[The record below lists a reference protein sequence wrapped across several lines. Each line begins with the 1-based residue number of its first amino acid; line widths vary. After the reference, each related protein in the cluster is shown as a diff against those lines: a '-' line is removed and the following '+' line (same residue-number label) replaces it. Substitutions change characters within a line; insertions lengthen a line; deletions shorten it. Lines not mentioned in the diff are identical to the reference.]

1 MTRIY
6 IAIILIVQLN
16 VWAECRFK
24 YASNTELLVER
35 VKRGK
40 QAMEEILRAKKKAEV
55 EYEEKRKKG
64 RKKKGTKGGRAG
76 RVTSGGLNDR
86 GEPDEDDEQDGD
98 TDQEDNIYVR
108 EIKCYEYVLDQ
119 LNSLN
124 IYNCNEINENNK
136 SMLALAKTKCL
147 FVKSVRNFPNEK
159 SGCILNPKKLN
170 KLQVYLYNNN
180 LFDQFGNE
188 NFSKML
194 SLDELRKIEKTK
206 NPCLGDA
213 ASGEGMYGAISS
225 EGLLP
230 SVEKGSI
237 YPNGDEIT
245 PETSKNSEAPEDDSP
260 RDHIDLK
267 NILCENLKYKIV
279 TNCTTSDSMSDTAF
293 QIYHSELNH
302 IDDICFYIQSSEWNR
317 RTDANINRLAETSVN
332 ITRQMTT
339 NLENMKLIEHAQVK
353 QIENTNRFDN
363 FLKGLKN
370 DFSEVIQILLKI
382 KKHHESIT
390 KFVTGFKML
399 VMYLLVLLLVLFIT
413 SRSYAS
419 NSRRKIISCVLLC
432 CLTEMVFKRIIAL
445 IRNYAFLRVSENLV
459 SHSVKG
465 IRYTFILIGIKVL
478 ITAVVT
484 YKEPVKIIEEELKYI
499 KKLVEKNEQ
508 CRNSVREIK
517 RQSEKID
524 RSVDQETVN
533 VLNLWLNYNDYL
545 DSLYLEDEDFAIS
558 SPSDTEINSSDTSLA
573 SEEVLPQEIEELN
586 EDPIGMRIKLMHRK
600 NRPLF
605 FHYFPSPTNVKAY
618 TESPIS
624 FANLIEHNHNEMMRL
639 REDRMRDFDDDEG
652 ENDHACD
659 HMDEL
664 NEDVNNETKLLES
677 DKENET
683 SNLYDLGEDDAKVNK
698 FFSLDGI

>member
-1 MTRIY
+1 MTHIY
-6 IAIILIVQLN
+6 IVIILIVQLKL
-16 VWAECRFK
+16 WTECRFK

-35 VKRGK
+35 VQRGK

-55 EYEEKRKKG
+55 EYEEKRKKS
-64 RKKKGTKGGRAG
+64 RKSRGTKSGRAG
-76 RVTSGGLNDR
+76 RVTSGGQNDR
-86 GEPDEDDEQDGD
+86 GDKDGD
-98 TDQEDNIYVR
+98 GDQEGDSHQDVDDDQDDNIYVR
-108 EIKCYEYVLDQ
+108 EIKCYEYVLNQ

-124 IYNCNEINENNK
+124 VYNCNEINENNK
-136 SMLALAKTKCL
+136 SILALAKTKCL
-147 FVKSVRNFPNEK
+147 FVKSVRSFPDEK
-159 SGCILNPKKLN
+159 SGCILDPKKLN
-170 KLQVYLYNNN
+170 KLQIYLYNNN
-180 LFDQFGNE
+180 LFDQFRNE

-213 ASGEGMYGAISS
+213 ASEEGIYEAISS
-225 EGLLP
+225 DDFLS
-230 SVEKGSI
+230 SVEKDPM
-237 YPNGDEIT
+237 YPSGDKIT
-245 PETSKNSEAPEDDSP
+245 PENNSP
-260 RDHIDLK
+260 RDDIDLK
-267 NILCENLKYKIV
+267 NMLCENLKYKIV

-370 DFSEVIQILLKI
+370 DFSEVIQIVLKI

-390 KFVTGFKML
+390 KFVMAFKML
-399 VMYLLVLLLVLFIT
+399 MMYLLVLLLVLFIT
-413 SRSYAS
+413 SRSYAT
-419 NSRRKIISCVLLC
+419 NSRRKIISCVFFC
-432 CLTEMVFKRIIAL
+432 CLTELVFKRIIGM

-465 IRYTFILIGIKVL
+465 IRYTFVLIGIKIL
-478 ITAVVT
+478 ISAIVT

-508 CRNSVREIK
+508 HRNRFSDIRW
-517 RQSEKID
+517 QNEKID

-533 VLNLWLNYNDYL
+533 VLNSWLNYNDYL
-545 DSLYLEDEDFAIS
+545 DSLYLEDEDFALS
-558 SPSDTEINSSDTSLA
+558 SHSSTENNSSDTSLA
-573 SEEVLPQEIEELN
+573 SEEMLPQEIEELN
-586 EDPIGMRIKLMHRK
+586 EDPIGMRIKSMHRR

-605 FHYFPSPTNVKAY
+605 FHYFPSPRNVKAY

-624 FANLIEHNHNEMMRL
+624 FANIIEHNHNEMMRL
-639 REDRMRDFDDDEG
+639 REDRMRDFDNNEG
-652 ENDHACD
+652 ENNHVYD

-664 NEDVNNETKLLES
+664 TEDRNNRTKLLES
-677 DKENET
+677 DKQNET
-683 SNLYDLGEDDAKVNK
+683 CNLYDLAEEDAKVKK
-698 FFSLDGI
+698 FFSLDSI

>member
-1 MTRIY
+1 MTHIY
-6 IAIILIVQLN
+6 IVIILIVQLK

-40 QAMEEILRAKKKAEV
+40 QAMEEILRAKKKAEM
-55 EYEEKRKKG
+55 EYEENRKKS
-64 RKKKGTKGGRAG
+64 RKSKGTKSGRTG
-76 RVTSGGLNDR
+76 RVTNGVQDDQDDQDR
-86 GEPDEDDEQDGD
+86 DEDHD
-98 TDQEDNIYVR
+98 DNIYVK

-124 IYNCNEINENNK
+124 VYNCNEINENNK

-147 FVKSVRNFPNEK
+147 FVKSVRSFPDEK

-170 KLQVYLYNNN
+170 KLQIYLYNNN
-180 LFDQFGNE
+180 LFDQFRNE

-213 ASGEGMYGAISS
+213 AGEEGIYEAILGDDFLS
-225 EGLLP
+225 
-230 SVEKGSI
+230 SVEKDTM
-237 YPNGDEIT
+237 YPSGDKIIAE
-245 PETSKNSEAPEDDSP
+245 NNQP
-260 RDHIDLK
+260 RDDVDLK
-267 NILCENLKYKIV
+267 NMLCENLKYKIV

-353 QIENTNRFDN
+353 QIENTNRFDH

-390 KFVTGFKML
+390 KFVTAFKML
-399 VMYLLVLLLVLFIT
+399 TMYLLVLLLVLFIT

-419 NSRRKIISCVLLC
+419 NSRRKIISCVLFC
-432 CLTEMVFKRIIAL
+432 CLTELVFKRIIAL
-445 IRNYAFLRVSENLV
+445 IRNYEFIRVSENLV
-459 SHSVKG
+459 SHSVRG
-465 IRYTFILIGIKVL
+465 IRYTFALIGIKVL
-478 ITAVVT
+478 ISAIIT

-499 KKLVEKNEQ
+499 KKMVEKNEKY
-508 CRNSVREIK
+508 RNSFENIK
-517 RQSEKID
+517 RENEKID

-545 DSLYLEDEDFAIS
+545 DSLYVEDEDFAIS
-558 SPSDTEINSSDTSLA
+558 SHSDTEINSSDTSLA
-573 SEEVLPQEIEELN
+573 SEEMLPQEIEELN

-624 FANLIEHNHNEMMRL
+624 FANILEHNHNEMMRL
-639 REDRMRDFDDDEG
+639 REDRMRDFDNDEG
-652 ENDHACD
+652 EKNHVHD

-664 NEDVNNETKLLES
+664 TEDVNNKTKLLEN
-677 DKENET
+677 DEENET
-683 SNLYDLGEDDAKVNK
+683 CDLYDLAEDDAKVNK

>member
-1 MTRIY
+1 MTHIY
-6 IAIILIVQLN
+6 IVIILIVQLK
-16 VWAECRFK
+16 VWTECRFK

-40 QAMEEILRAKKKAEV
+40 QAMDEILRAKKKAEV
-55 EYEEKRKKG
+55 EYEEKRKKS
-64 RKKKGTKGGRAG
+64 RKSKGTKSGRAG
-76 RVTSGGLNDR
+76 RVTNGGQNDR
-86 GEPDEDDEQDGD
+86 GGQGRDDDQDGGD
-98 TDQEDNIYVR
+98 DQDDNIYVR
-108 EIKCYEYVLDQ
+108 EIKCYEYVLNQ

-124 IYNCNEINENNK
+124 VYNCNEINENNK

-147 FVKSVRNFPNEK
+147 FVKSVRSFPDEK

-170 KLQVYLYNNN
+170 KLQIYLYNNN
-180 LFDQFGNE
+180 LFDQFKNE
-188 NFSKML
+188 NFAKML

-206 NPCLGDA
+206 NPCLGDT
-213 ASGEGMYGAISS
+213 ASEGGIYESISS
-225 EGLLP
+225 DDFLS
-230 SVEKGSI
+230 SVEKESM
-237 YPNGDEIT
+237 YPSGDKIT
-245 PETSKNSEAPEDDSP
+245 PESNPP

-267 NILCENLKYKIV
+267 NMLCENLKYKIV

-390 KFVTGFKML
+390 KFVTAFKML
-399 VMYLLVLLLVLFIT
+399 MMYLLVLLLVLFIT

-419 NSRRKIISCVLLC
+419 NSRRKIISCVLFC
-432 CLTEMVFKRIIAL
+432 CLTELVFKRIIAL

-465 IRYTFILIGIKVL
+465 IRYTFVLIGIKVL
-478 ITAVVT
+478 ISAIVT

-508 CRNSVREIK
+508 CRNSFRDIK
-517 RQSEKID
+517 RQNEIID

-558 SPSDTEINSSDTSLA
+558 SHSDTEINSSDTSLA
-573 SEEVLPQEIEELN
+573 SEEMPPEEIEELN
-586 EDPIGMRIKLMHRK
+586 EDPIGIRIKSMHRK

-605 FHYFPSPTNVKAY
+605 FHYFPSPTNIKAY

-624 FANLIEHNHNEMMRL
+624 FANIIEHNHNEMMRL
-639 REDRMRDFDDDEG
+639 REDRMRDFDNDEG
-652 ENDHACD
+652 ENNHVYN
-659 HMDEL
+659 HVEEL
-664 NEDVNNETKLLES
+664 TEDVNNRTKLLES

-683 SNLYDLGEDDAKVNK
+683 CNLYDLAEDDTKVNK

>member
-1 MTRIY
+1 MAHIY
-6 IAIILIVQLN
+6 IVIILIVQLK
-16 VWAECRFK
+16 VWIECRFK

-40 QAMEEILRAKKKAEV
+40 QAMEEILRAKKKAEM
-55 EYEEKRKKG
+55 EYEEKRKKN
-64 RKKKGTKGGRAG
+64 RKSKGTKSGRAG
-76 RVTSGGLNDR
+76 SVTDGVENDQ
-86 GEPDEDDEQDGD
+86 GNQDEDEDQD
-98 TDQEDNIYVR
+98 DNIYVR

-124 IYNCNEINENNK
+124 VYNCNEINENNK

-147 FVKSVRNFPNEK
+147 FVKSVRSFPDEK

-170 KLQVYLYNNN
+170 KLQIYLYNNN
-180 LFDQFGNE
+180 LFDQFRNE
-188 NFSKML
+188 NFSKTL

-206 NPCLGDA
+206 NPCLGDV
-213 ASGEGMYGAISS
+213 ASEEGIYDAISS
-225 EGLLP
+225 DDFFFSLEKETLYP
-230 SVEKGSI
+230 SDDKM
-237 YPNGDEIT
+237 
-245 PETSKNSEAPEDDSP
+245 TSENNSP

-267 NILCENLKYKIV
+267 NMLCENLKYKIV

-390 KFVTGFKML
+390 NFVMAFKML

-419 NSRRKIISCVLLC
+419 NSRRKIISCVLVC
-432 CLTEMVFKRIIAL
+432 CLTELIFKRFIAL
-445 IRNYAFLRVSENLV
+445 IRNYEFIRVSDNLV
-459 SHSVKG
+459 SFSVKG
-465 IRYTFILIGIKVL
+465 IRYAFVLIGIKVL
-478 ITAVVT
+478 ISAIVT
-484 YKEPVKIIEEELKYI
+484 YKEPVKIIEEELKHI

-508 CRNSVREIK
+508 YRNSFEDIK
-517 RQSEKID
+517 RKNEKID

-545 DSLYLEDEDFAIS
+545 DSLYVEDEDFAIS
-558 SPSDTEINSSDTSLA
+558 SQSDTEIDTSDTSLA
-573 SEEVLPQEIEELN
+573 SEEMVPQEIEELN
-586 EDPIGMRIKLMHRK
+586 ENPIGMRIKSMHRK

-624 FANLIEHNHNEMMRL
+624 FANIVEHNHNEIMRL
-639 REDRMRDFDDDEG
+639 REDRIRDFDNDEEENHHLYDHVDDLTEG
-652 ENDHACD
+652 VYNK
-659 HMDEL
+659 
-664 NEDVNNETKLLES
+664 TKLLEN

-683 SNLYDLGEDDAKVNK
+683 CDLYDLAEDDAKVNK
-698 FFSLDGI
+698 FFSLDDI